1 MTSRRRI
8 LIVQCSLRP
17 RGGAQAVAAWMIQA
31 LKEDSDVGLV
41 CWEPPVFEEVNRSF
55 GTTIRDRD
63 VTVFTV
69 APSYRRLAA
78 AIPVS
83 LALFRWALVLRLA
96 RRVSGSFDVLI
107 SAENEA
113 DLGREAI
120 QYIHYPRQLRP
131 RPEADLRWYHRPRV
145 LLAAYYAVCDRLTGF
160 TLAGVRRN
168 RTLANSEWTADR
180 VRELDGDVVVSV
192 LPPPV
197 APAPFSLPW
206 GERKNGFLCIGRIAA
221 EKELEKVIAI
231 IEGVREQVAGI
242 ELHLVG
248 SRGPESAYYERIRA
262 LVPARASWLHLH
274 EDLSRY
280 DLQQMIG
287 SYRYGIHGMRDEHFG
302 MATAEMVEGG
312 CIVFAPDSGG
322 QVEIVGRGSG
332 LLYADADDAVR
343 KIVQVLNSPDRQA
356 GVRAELARRQ
366 GAFSSDRFMQAI
378 RDAVAAFPS
387 TERLS

>member
-1 MTSRRRI
+1 MANRRSV
-8 LIVQCSLRP
+8 LIIQSTLRP
-17 RGGAQAVAAWMIQA
+17 PGGTQAVAAWMVEA
-31 LKEDSDVGLV
+31 LKDTCDVGLA
-41 CWEPPVFEEVNRSF
+41 CWEPPVFEDVNRAY

-63 VTVFTV
+63 VTVHAV
-69 APSYRRLAA
+69 PSAYRRLATA
-78 AIPVS
+78 MPVS

-96 RRVSGSFDVLI
+96 RRVAKSYDVLI

-131 RPEADLRWYHRPRV
+131 RPAADLRWYHRPRA

-180 VRELDGDVVVSV
+180 VREMDGDVEVSV

-197 APAPFSLPW
+197 APVPISLPW
-206 GERKNGFLCIGRIAA
+206 EARANGFLCIGRIAA
-221 EKELEKVIAI
+221 EKEIEKVIAI
-231 IEGVREQVAGI
+231 VEAVRQQVPDV

-248 SRGPESAYYERIRA
+248 SRGPEAAYYARVRT
-262 LVPARASWLHLH
+262 LVAARSSWLHLH
-274 EDLSRY
+274 EHLSRHA
-280 DLQQMIG
+280 LQQMIG

-312 CIVFAPDSGG
+312 CIVFAPDAGG
-322 QVEIVGRGSG
+322 QVEIVGHNSG
-332 LLYADADDAVR
+332 LLYANPDDAVR

-356 GVRAELARRQ
+356 DLRAELARRR

-378 RDAVAAFPS
+378 RDAVATMS
-387 TERLS
+387 LGV